1 LNTNSSAQKPGSM
14 DKKGGETVEKVRR
27 ARKGTAAPDA
37 PQGRFY
43 VGTMKDG
50 LPVMTREV
58 TEDEALLDC
67 VMTGRPFLM
76 VELYT
81 SVRQPVEGGGI
92 MFTKVTATVDK
103 IAAPAPRDK
112 TTAPATSDKTTVL
125 A

>member
-1 LNTNSSAQKPGSM
+1 
-14 DKKGGETVEKVRR
+14 
-27 ARKGTAAPDA
+27 
-37 PQGRFY
+37 

-81 SVRQPVEGGGI
+81 SGRPPVEGGGI